1 MGRHVEVRD
10 IEKEAQAVLLLQDT
24 LKELGVSDP
33 DLIDISIGSETNFK
47 EAVEE
52 LLKLEGETAG
62 LRAGLETYINTL
74 ADRVKRFK
82 AREDWCRTMV
92 TVALKQANQ
101 PRLETG
107 YGTVSL
113 KGLPAKL
120 VVHEEADIPADFWIE
135 PPPAPPPEPVINK
148 AGILER
154 LKAREAALTEANAI
168 EDTKAREKA
177 LKKVNKEF
185 PVIPGVTLSESNY
198 TIQIRRK

>member
-24 LKELGVSDP
+24 LKELGVNDP

-62 LRAGLETYINTL
+62 LRAGLESYMATL

-82 AREDWCRTMV
+82 AREEWCRTMV
-92 TVALKQANQ
+92 AVALKQANQ

-113 KGLPAKL
+113 KNLPAKV
-120 VVHEEADIPADFWIE
+120 VVHEEADIPADFWIT
-135 PPPAPPPEPVINK
+135 PPPAPPPEPIIDK
-148 AGILER
+148 TTILER
-154 LKAREAALTEANAI
+154 LKAREAAIAEANAI
-168 EDTKAREKA
+168 EDGKARERA
-177 LKKVNKEF
+177 LKKINKDF

-198 TIQIRRK
+198 TVQIRRK